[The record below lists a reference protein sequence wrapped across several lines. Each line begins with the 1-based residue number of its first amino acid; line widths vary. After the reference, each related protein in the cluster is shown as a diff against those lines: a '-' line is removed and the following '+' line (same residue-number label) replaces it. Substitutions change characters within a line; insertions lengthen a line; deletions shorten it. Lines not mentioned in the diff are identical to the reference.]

1 MREATLGV
9 EDINKR
15 VEKELE
21 RLGLKSASDTFYHGR
36 PILITRNDY
45 NKNLYNGDIGIC
57 VKGQDGEE
65 VLVAFIERPGEIRLV
80 PISRLPPHETCF
92 AMTVHKSQ
100 GSEFE
105 NVTLI
110 LPIDS
115 NENKRALLSRQL
127 IYTAVTRAKAKVK
140 LFCTAAIWRHCMEN
154 NRSRTSGLSDFFDNN
169 YNWTVKS

>member
-1 MREATLGV
+1 M
-9 EDINKR
+9 
-15 VEKELE
+15 
-21 RLGLKSASDTFYHGR
+21 KSASDNFYHGR

-57 VKGQDGEE
+57 VKGQDSEE

-100 GSEFE
+100 GSDFE

-115 NENKRALLSRQL
+115 NDNTRALLSRQL